1 MICVFLVVL
10 MFLRPE
16 RPLLLHQMLLRAGLR
31 EGRKPFGGW
40 RSDVSDI
47 ACGEAGVYLN
57 VIDD

>member
-1 MICVFLVVL
+1 

-16 RPLLLHQMLLRAGLR
+16 RSLLLHQMLLRAGLR

-47 ACGEAGVYLN
+47 ACGEAGVYVN